1 MEDALTTELPHHA
14 QRYCQFWLMTPIL
27 LTIFPTDV
35 QGWVGCGIAP
45 SGGTGVVGCPST
57 ELENLENEYES
68 SSSRGDEGELDDAM
82 SDGGNESKIHDECD
96 PCLKKSEDRYGDS
109 A

>member
-1 MEDALTTELPHHA
+1 MLNIALFGNLMILDTLHS
-14 QRYCQFWLMTPIL
+14 QFGAYATRSDI
-27 LTIFPTDV
+27 

-45 SGGTGVVGCPST
+45 SGGTGVVSCLST
-57 ELENLENEYES
+57 ELENLENEFES
-68 SSSRGDEGELDDAM
+68 SPSGGDEGELDDAM
-82 SDGGNESKIHDECD
+82 GGGGNESKIHDECD